1 MSDLRLQIADVIV
14 RKVLQEDYDD
24 LVEGY
29 LDEILMAADQII
41 LLPAY
46 KAVSQAYYDKLS
58 SPVIQVGR
66 EEIAAAFIAGAMSVH
81 EYWVENPGIA
91 PSGDPEFGE
100 AAHDYAAD
108 AILAALGTKATNTG
122 REG

>member
-1 MSDLRLQIADVIV
+1 MSDLRVQIADVIV

-58 SPVIQVGR
+58 SPVVPVGR
-66 EEIAAAFIAGAMSVH
+66 EEITAILESHIGAAA
-81 EYWVENPGIA
+81 W
-91 PSGDPEFGE
+91 SGDAEVHGIPE
-100 AAHDYAAD
+100 AAD
-108 AILAALGTKATNTG
+108 AILAALGTKATDTG